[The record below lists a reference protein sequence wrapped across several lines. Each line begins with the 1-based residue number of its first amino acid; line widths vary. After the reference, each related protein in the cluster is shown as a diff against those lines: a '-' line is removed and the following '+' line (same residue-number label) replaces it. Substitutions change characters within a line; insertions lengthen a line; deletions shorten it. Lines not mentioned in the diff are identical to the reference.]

1 MTIRKL
7 IFFILFIFIQFNFYA
22 SSFKI
27 SIGGT
32 GNEYGT
38 HMIETADKGFL
49 LVGYTTGGT
58 AVGEDGLVVKIDKNG
73 TVQWSKTFSNTGNE
87 RFNGCIELNSNYY
100 LVGQTT
106 TATIGGQDAW
116 CVKIDTLGNL
126 IWSKKYGT
134 TAADGFHKLKALSN
148 DRIMLCGY
156 SGGSGGEQLAYLYA
170 VKIDVNGTTLF
181 ERSYGS
187 GLGTTKTNV
196 ARNLALTSTGDIL
209 LLGYTYCFGAGLH
222 DGIVVSI
229 DTTAGNRLW
238 TKSYGG
244 SGNDVMHSIMNDKN
258 GNLIGSG
265 YDRLNGSVD
274 TRFWVLNLDNQGN
287 NLWQKSYYHNTT
299 SVNYIGAISTA
310 EDKGFIST
318 INASAPSGSLSTEI
332 MRIDSVGNT
341 LWIRKFDDS
350 NIENLSTI
358 LTTSDTNYIALGY
371 TNSFG
376 NGGYDMF
383 IVKLDRFGSIDNC
396 CVKSSTIL
404 VQSAGMV
411 VSPQVQVDKSN
422 VSNTTNTPIGVSV
435 SLQKIISCSPTVSN
449 VSINASFCS
458 GNTYTLPSGA
468 VVSSAGTYV
477 SNLVNAAGCDS
488 IVTVTLSVNN
498 AISTTINSGICP
510 GSSYVLPDGIVV
522 SNPGTYTTILNA
534 ANGCDSTIIS
544 NLSFQTTVTIAENVV
559 LCSGD
564 KYLLP
569 GGDLI
574 FDAGIYTDTVLTAF
588 GCDSIIITT
597 VAIEP
602 LNGVFAEVPNVFTP
616 NDDGKNDFFVV
627 GNSGYCV
634 ESYSILVYNRWG
646 QKVFE
651 STNIDESWDGRISG
665 NIAAAGTYFYIIV
678 SKNNNNSENKK
689 TGFVTVI
696 R

>member
-134 TAADGFHKLKALSN
+134 TATDGFHKLKALSN

-187 GLGTTKTNV
+187 GLGTTQTNV

-244 SGNDVMHSIMNDKN
+244 SGK
-258 GNLIGSG
+258 
-265 YDRLNGSVD
+265 
-274 TRFWVLNLDNQGN
+274 
-287 NLWQKSYYHNTT
+287 
-299 SVNYIGAISTA
+299 
-310 EDKGFIST
+310 
-318 INASAPSGSLSTEI
+318 
-332 MRIDSVGNT
+332 
-341 LWIRKFDDS
+341 
-350 NIENLSTI
+350 
-358 LTTSDTNYIALGY
+358 
-371 TNSFG
+371 
-376 NGGYDMF
+376 
-383 IVKLDRFGSIDNC
+383 
-396 CVKSSTIL
+396 
-404 VQSAGMV
+404 
-411 VSPQVQVDKSN
+411 
-422 VSNTTNTPIGVSV
+422 
-435 SLQKIISCSPTVSN
+435 
-449 VSINASFCS
+449 
-458 GNTYTLPSGA
+458 
-468 VVSSAGTYV
+468 
-477 SNLVNAAGCDS
+477 
-488 IVTVTLSVNN
+488 
-498 AISTTINSGICP
+498 
-510 GSSYVLPDGIVV
+510 
-522 SNPGTYTTILNA
+522 
-534 ANGCDSTIIS
+534 
-544 NLSFQTTVTIAENVV
+544 
-559 LCSGD
+559 
-564 KYLLP
+564 
-569 GGDLI
+569 
-574 FDAGIYTDTVLTAF
+574 
-588 GCDSIIITT
+588 
-597 VAIEP
+597 
-602 LNGVFAEVPNVFTP
+602 
-616 NDDGKNDFFVV
+616 
-627 GNSGYCV
+627 
-634 ESYSILVYNRWG
+634 
-646 QKVFE
+646 
-651 STNIDESWDGRISG
+651 
-665 NIAAAGTYFYIIV
+665 
-678 SKNNNNSENKK
+678 
-689 TGFVTVI
+689 
-696 R
+696 

>member
-1 MTIRKL
+1 M
-7 IFFILFIFIQFNFYA
+7 
-22 SSFKI
+22 
-27 SIGGT
+27 
-32 GNEYGT
+32 
-38 HMIETADKGFL
+38 
-49 LVGYTTGGT
+49 
-58 AVGEDGLVVKIDKNG
+58 
-73 TVQWSKTFSNTGNE
+73 
-87 RFNGCIELNSNYY
+87 
-100 LVGQTT
+100 
-106 TATIGGQDAW
+106 
-116 CVKIDTLGNL
+116 
-126 IWSKKYGT
+126 
-134 TAADGFHKLKALSN
+134 
-148 DRIMLCGY
+148 
-156 SGGSGGEQLAYLYA
+156 
-170 VKIDVNGTTLF
+170 
-181 ERSYGS
+181 
-187 GLGTTKTNV
+187 
-196 ARNLALTSTGDIL
+196 
-209 LLGYTYCFGAGLH
+209 
-222 DGIVVSI
+222 
-229 DTTAGNRLW
+229 
-238 TKSYGG
+238 
-244 SGNDVMHSIMNDKN
+244 
-258 GNLIGSG
+258 
-265 YDRLNGSVD
+265 
-274 TRFWVLNLDNQGN
+274 
-287 NLWQKSYYHNTT
+287 
-299 SVNYIGAISTA
+299 
-310 EDKGFIST
+310 
-318 INASAPSGSLSTEI
+318 
-332 MRIDSVGNT
+332 
-341 LWIRKFDDS
+341 
-350 NIENLSTI
+350 
-358 LTTSDTNYIALGY
+358 
-371 TNSFG
+371 
-376 NGGYDMF
+376 
-383 IVKLDRFGSIDNC
+383 DRFGSIDNC

>member
-187 GLGTTKTNV
+187 GLGTTQTNV